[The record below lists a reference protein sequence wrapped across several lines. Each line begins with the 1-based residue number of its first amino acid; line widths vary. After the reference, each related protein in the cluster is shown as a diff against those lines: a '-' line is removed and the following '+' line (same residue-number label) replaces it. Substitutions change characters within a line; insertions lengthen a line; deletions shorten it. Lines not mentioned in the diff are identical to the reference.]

1 MEQRYPAMSVSKSHY
16 YIYKHLLIYNFKF
29 HNMKLTS
36 NLMLFK
42 QRECIE
48 HCVGIFYVF
57 YCITVNY
64 KGDFGH
70 TLER

>member
-1 MEQRYPAMSVSKSHY
+1 M
-16 YIYKHLLIYNFKF
+16 KF
-29 HNMKLTS
+29 TS
-36 NLMLFK
+36 NLMPK

-57 YCITVNY
+57 YCITVNH